1 MKKILLI
8 GLVLLLAASLAA
20 CAGGKTDGAKML
32 TEVKTTQ
39 FFTEEKVPDADVEK
53 ILAAGVNAPSAM
65 NRQPWH
71 FTAVTDEAVAQQ
83 LADAMG
89 SMKPPARISMK

>member
-20 CAGGKTDGAKML
+20 CAGGKTDGAKLL

-39 FFTEEKVPDADVEK
+39 FSRRKK
-53 ILAAGVNAPSAM
+53 S
-65 NRQPWH
+65 
-71 FTAVTDEAVAQQ
+71 
-83 LADAMG
+83 
-89 SMKPPARISMK
+89 PPRT